1 MADTTQRPSFLSR
14 AVSVL
19 KQASVE
25 PFAFLCVFGY
35 TVRGVTFQSLLMDRA
50 CRNMYNYTD
59 DMCDHMERHPDLQA
73 QSTIGGNNLYTGVTL
88 MASLP
93 GLVVAIFLGPWSDKY
108 SRKYPILLPVC
119 GMFTESLVSAV
130 MVMFPHISRGYAS
143 SRSTRFAILEFTL
156 MTSLLLGGFL
166 GGQLFNF
173 GGYLLVMSLSP
184 ILFFIAIAFAII
196 FVKETKPKIA
206 PENRG
211 EVIKDLFSLDN
222 IKHSYHT
229 CTKKRPGNIRLQ
241 IWLLVWVS
249 CVQKL
254 LDLGFYALG
263 FPFARNMYHWDVA
276 AFSNAN
282 IAFTLSRAVFTVV
295 VIPILSSKLRL
306 HEIAIGLIGILSS
319 LSKLAFLTVAYIP
332 FLFYFANVSGSL
344 TSGVSISVKS
354 RLSKLVHKDEIGRA
368 FSFLGIFESLTPLI
382 GTTFYLQIYN
392 ASVRTFPGL
401 AFASSSLLLVPSL
414 IIYMWMV
421 RMPTISVGEFGR
433 DEEKTTS
440 QHPTT
445 RNSKKTLKQAIIDG

>member
-130 MVMFPHISRGYAS
+130 MVMFPHVSPWLYVAVSLLNGVTGGVAMLASFCAGYLSDITDAS

-254 LDLGFYALG
+254 LDLGEFSLFSFNRQSSRRTNCD
-263 FPFARNMYHWDVA
+263 FPGSTTVLADVG
-276 AFSNAN
+276 N
-282 IAFTLSRAVFTVV
+282 R
-295 VIPILSSKLRL
+295 SS
-306 HEIAIGLIGILSS
+306 GIL
-319 LSKLAFLTVAYIP
+319 
-332 FLFYFANVSGSL
+332 ANLGSYP
-344 TSGVSISVKS
+344 S
-354 RLSKLVHKDEIGRA
+354 
-368 FSFLGIFESLTPLI
+368 P
-382 GTTFYLQIYN
+382 N
-392 ASVRTFPGL
+392 A
-401 AFASSSLLLVPSL
+401 
-414 IIYMWMV
+414 
-421 RMPTISVGEFGR
+421 
-433 DEEKTTS
+433 
-440 QHPTT
+440 
-445 RNSKKTLKQAIIDG
+445 